1 MGKREK
7 VKREKGRSSIKVKF
21 LMIMSLILI
30 IGVATLNF
38 SVYLISKNV
47 LTTNFEATARELSKS
62 TELII
67 EGFLAEYEGVVT
79 AALKS
84 DEFAGYDGSA
94 TDLKRLESYIDE
106 VIGSYPNILFM
117 YLGTE
122 KGEMIMRPLTELPVG
137 YDPRVRP
144 WYQDALATDAVVWTQ
159 PYVDANTD
167 QLVVTCT
174 AKVLDKNKKQIGV
187 IGIDLSLEKLSE
199 LVNSITIG
207 QTGYPTLVDGNLL
220 MMTSPDPTLI
230 GKEVP
235 VPEINEALK
244 SGSDQ
249 VVKYKVDIEGK
260 KSENLV
266 LVEPIQKVNWYI
278 VATFS
283 ESEIIE
289 DIAAIT
295 WTIIL
300 YGIAILL
307 ISLIIIFISTTKIG
321 NNIKKIVG
329 VMEKAK
335 NGDLTAVATIH
346 SNDEINHLA
355 NYMANA
361 FESIGAMIKSVQ
373 GVTQEVSYAAE
384 NLAATSEETSASVDE
399 ISRSVADISKGAQE
413 QAADAE
419 KGAMH
424 VNQLA
429 NKFEALNSNTSDMLE
444 ASSKVLE
451 ANEKGLS
458 SIHQLREKT
467 KLNDD
472 ANLKISE
479 AIHALNGKTQSI
491 GNILNTISSIS
502 EQTNLLALNASI
514 EAARA
519 GEFGRGFAVVAEE
532 IRKLAEESAKST
544 EEIREIIVNIQSDS
558 NKTVTSMTEVQT
570 ISKEQTQAVYDVN
583 DQFDE
588 ISGAIN
594 AINQGIKRISV
605 SVSEL
610 NQDKNNIVESIES
623 ISAVSEET
631 AAASELMNATMDQQ
645 VFAIEEVAKSAE
657 KLNELAT
664 VLNQEISKFKI

>member
-1 MGKREK
+1 MEK
-7 VKREKGRSSIKVKF
+7 KNRVKRAKTRSSIKVKF
-21 LMIMSLILI
+21 LLIMSLILI
-30 IGVATLNF
+30 VGVATLNF
-38 SVYLISKNV
+38 TVYLISKNV
-47 LTTNFEATARELSKS
+47 LTTNFEGTARELSKS

-67 EGFLAEYEGVVT
+67 EGFLAEYEGVV
-79 AALKS
+79 AAAIKTEEFS
-84 DEFAGYDGSA
+84 DYDGSPESVQRLKHYL
-94 TDLKRLESYIDE
+94 DLVVEE
-106 VIGSYPNILFM
+106 YPNILFM

-122 KGEMIMRPLTELPVG
+122 TGDMIMRPAGDLASD
-137 YDPRVRP
+137 YDPRLRP
-144 WYQDALATDAVVWTQ
+144 WYKDALNTDEIVWTQ
-159 PYVDANTD
+159 PYIDSTTKD
-167 QLVVTCT
+167 LVVTCT
-174 AKVLDKNKKQIGV
+174 TKVKDKHNKLMGV
-187 IGIDLSLEKLSE
+187 IGIDLKLEKLSE

-207 QTGYPTLVDGNLL
+207 QTGYPSLVDGNLL
-220 MMTSPDPTLI
+220 TMTSPDSTLI
-230 GKEVP
+230 GKEVS

-244 SGSDQ
+244 TNRQ
-249 VVKYKVDIEGK
+249 EMVKYTYEKDGK
-260 KSENLV
+260 KSKKLA
-266 LVEPIQKVNWYI
+266 LVEPIEKVNWYI

-283 ESEIIE
+283 ESEIVE

-300 YGIAILL
+300 YGVAILA

-329 VMEKAK
+329 VMERAQ

-355 NYMANA
+355 DYMASA
-361 FESIGAMIKSVQ
+361 FESIGMMIKNVQ

-399 ISRSVADISKGAQE
+399 ISRSVSDISKGAQE

-419 KGAMH
+419 KGAMY
-424 VNQLA
+424 VNELA
-429 NKFEALNSNTSDMLE
+429 NKFEELNGNTSDMLD
-444 ASSKVLE
+444 ASAKVLD
-451 ANEKGLS
+451 ANEKGLV

-479 AIHALNGKTQSI
+479 AIHSLNGKTQSI

-594 AINQGIKRISV
+594 EINMGIKRISV
-605 SVSEL
+605 SVDQL
-610 NQDKNNIVESIES
+610 NHDKNNIVESIES

-631 AAASELMNATMDQQ
+631 AAASQQMNATMDQQ
-645 VFAIEEVAKSAE
+645 VFAVEEVAKSAE

>member
-1 MGKREK
+1 MEK
-7 VKREKGRSSIKVKF
+7 KGRTKRSKSRRSIKAKF
-21 LMIMSLILI
+21 LLIMSLILI
-30 IGVATLNF
+30 IGVATLNY

-47 LTTNFEATARELSKS
+47 LTDNFEETARELSKS

-67 EGFLAEYEGVVT
+67 EGFLSEYEGIV
-79 AALKS
+79 AAAIKTEEFS
-84 DEFAGYDGSA
+84 DYDGSPES
-94 TDLKRLESYIDE
+94 TQRLKNYLDLVVEE
-106 VIGSYPNILFM
+106 YPNILFM

-122 KGEMIMRPLTELPVG
+122 NGDMIMRPNGNLKPD
-137 YDPRVRP
+137 YDPRMRP
-144 WYQDALATDAVVWTQ
+144 WYSDALNTDEIVWTQ
-159 PYVDANTD
+159 PYIDSTTKD
-167 QLVVTCT
+167 LVVTCT
-174 AKVLDKNKKQIGV
+174 AKVKDKNNKLMGV
-187 IGIDLSLEKLSE
+187 IGLDLKLEQLSE

-207 QTGYPTLVDGNLL
+207 KTGYPALVDGNLL
-220 MMTSPDPTLI
+220 MMTSPDLTLI
-230 GKEVP
+230 GKEIP

-244 SGSDQ
+244 ANSSE
-249 VVKYKVDIEGK
+249 VIKYIYEADDKKIKKLALIEPL
-260 KSENLV
+260 E
-266 LVEPIQKVNWYI
+266 KVNWYI
-278 VATFS
+278 IATFS
-283 ESEIIE
+283 ESEIVE

-300 YGIAILL
+300 YGLAILV
-307 ISLIIIFISTTKIG
+307 ISLIIIFISTTQIG

-329 VMEKAK
+329 VMERAQ

-355 NYMANA
+355 DYMASA
-361 FESIGAMIKSVQ
+361 FESIGMMIKNVQ

-399 ISRSVADISKGAQE
+399 ISKSVSDISKGAQE

-419 KGAMH
+419 KGATY
-424 VNQLA
+424 VNELA
-429 NKFEALNSNTSDMLE
+429 KKFEELNSNTSDMLS
-444 ASSKVLE
+444 ASAKVLD

-458 SIHQLREKT
+458 SIQLLREKT

-479 AIHALNGKTQSI
+479 AIHALNDKTQSI

-570 ISKEQTQAVYDVN
+570 ISKEQSQAVYDVN

-588 ISGAIN
+588 ISDAIN
-594 AINQGIKRISV
+594 EINTGIKRISV
-605 SVSEL
+605 SVDQL
-610 NQDKNNIVESIES
+610 NHDKNNIVESIEG

-631 AAASELMNATMDQQ
+631 AAASQQMDATMDQQ

-657 KLNELAT
+657 KLNELASI
-664 VLNQEISKFKI
+664 LNQEISKFKI